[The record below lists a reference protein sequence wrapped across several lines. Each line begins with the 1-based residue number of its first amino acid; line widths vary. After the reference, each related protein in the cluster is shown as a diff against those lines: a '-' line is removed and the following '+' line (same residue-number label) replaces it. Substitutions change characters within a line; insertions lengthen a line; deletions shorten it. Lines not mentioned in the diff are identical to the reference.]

1 MQPAMIAD
9 AHPPT
14 LHRKTRPAAA
24 FAALTQASLA
34 RIEASLAQLLHRDEA
49 EDLHALRVAVRHA
62 RAVLWALGPSLPR
75 QERDRWKH
83 DLRMLARATSDVRD
97 WDVFLA
103 ETIAPARK
111 LEPDDT
117 VLSAIADTARER
129 RDTARQTML
138 SALAGYR
145 DWPLPALHRDLAHL
159 DHLAARARS
168 DGGRLGPLA
177 RKRVRRGRK
186 RLRALAKAARRGN
199 PRAVHELRI
208 AGKRLRYVIEAFA
221 PVLPSR
227 YSKDLHHKLVKRQA
241 KLGRFVDGIVARRL
255 LADCLQA
262 QAMPDEAPPQP
273 LPGAS

>member
-1 MQPAMIAD
+1 MTVD

-24 FAALTQASLA
+24 FAALIQASLA
-34 RIEASLAQLLHRDEA
+34 RIEACLDQLLHRDEP

-75 QERDRWKH
+75 QERDRWQQ
-83 DLRMLARATSDVRD
+83 DLRMLARATSAVRD

-103 ETIAPARK
+103 ETIAPACK

-117 VLSAIADTARER
+117 VLAAIGDTARER
-129 RDTARQTML
+129 RTAARDAML
-138 SALAGYR
+138 AALARYR

-159 DHLAARARS
+159 AHLATRARK
-168 DGGRLGPLA
+168 DGGRLGPFA

-186 RLRALAKAARRGN
+186 QLRALTKVARHGDA
-199 PRAVHELRI
+199 RAVHKQRI
-208 AGKRLRYVIEAFA
+208 AGKRLRYVIEAFE

-227 YSKDLHHKLVKRQA
+227 YTRRLHRKLVKGQT
-241 KLGRFVDGIVARRL
+241 KLGSFVDGIVARRL
-255 LADCLQA
+255 MADCLDA
-262 QAMPDEAPPQP
+262 QAMPDEAPPP
-273 LPGAS
+273 LPGAT